1 MRLKTL
7 VTPFLDAK
15 RTFTKPNS
23 VRCYEDA
30 LRRILNF
37 FGDRDV
43 TFLTEKDLET
53 YISHRRETVRDTSIN
68 RDLRVLKA
76 LFRFAV
82 DRGLIGREPFRVKL
96 LRVGKKIPRI
106 LSRTEIQSLL
116 ASAPT
121 PQVRVILLTAVSTG
135 MRHDEL
141 VHTNIGDVDFDAGMI
156 RVSQKPDWTPKAYHE
171 REIPMTEGL
180 KVALKEHIATLA
192 KRTPDAPL
200 FQSSTWRGEP
210 VAHFYVNVRAAF
222 KAANLYS
229 KDAKS
234 GLHQLRRTAASF
246 MLQGGCDIETLRALF
261 GWSELSTAQRY
272 LASTEDSRKAAVKA
286 LNF

>member
-1 MRLKTL
+1 MQLRRL
-7 VTPFLDAK
+7 VRPFLDAK
-15 RTFTKPNS
+15 KTFTKPNS

-30 LRRILNF
+30 LRRILGF

-43 TFLTEKDLET
+43 SFLTETDLET
-53 YISHRRETVRDTSIN
+53 YIEHRRKTVRDTSIN

-76 LFRFAV
+76 LFRFSV
-82 DRGLIGREPFRVKL
+82 ERGFIPREPFRVKL
-96 LRVGKKIPRI
+96 LRTGKKVPRI
-106 LSRTEIQSLL
+106 LSRAEIQALL
-116 ASAPT
+116 GASSGQLRT
-121 PQVRVILLTAVSTG
+121 VLLTALSTG

-141 VHTNIGDVDFDAGMI
+141 AHTNVGDVDFDAGVI

-180 KVALKEHIATLA
+180 RTALKDHIATLA
-192 KRTPDAPL
+192 NQAPDAPL
-200 FQSSTWRGEP
+200 FQSSTWRGER
-210 VAHFYVNVRAAF
+210 VANFYVQVRQAF
-222 KAANLYS
+222 KEAGLYS

-234 GLHQLRRTAASF
+234 GLHQLRRTAASY
-246 MLQGGCDIETLRALF
+246 MLQGGCDIETLRSIF

-272 LASTEDSRKAAVKA
+272 LSSSEEARKAAVRA